1 MTVTV
6 SSVSNLADLLQLI
19 ESNEPEQWQEIK
31 NLIYEQ
37 YVSTKESW
45 LVHGL
50 FEFYA
55 HSGSPRCLELLLN
68 VREPHERFL
77 CDKMAEGIKLNQEKS
92 RQIALAML
100 GFIVRKQPSWLYKIT
115 QHSLMKE
122 VLKVLKHEEDLGVLM
137 TALMDILVLIPIV
150 PVYISPYL
158 QDLFEIFSRVASWR
172 YQSIKGLPEVQQ
184 VHV

>member
-1 MTVTV
+1 M
-6 SSVSNLADLLQLI
+6 NG
-19 ESNEPEQWQEIK
+19 P
-31 NLIYEQ
+31 
-37 YVSTKESW
+37 
-45 LVHGL
+45 
-50 FEFYA
+50 
-55 HSGSPRCLELLLN
+55 
-68 VREPHERFL
+68 
-77 CDKMAEGIKLNQEKS
+77 QEKS

-172 YQSIKGLPEVQQ
+172 YVELQMCTYYQKTVYELGIACFLIPKCKGGQLISFITSLKISNMMGTTILEPVCCKKRPEIVPDQLL
-184 VHV
+184 VWGIRAL

>member
-1 MTVTV
+1 
-6 SSVSNLADLLQLI
+6 
-19 ESNEPEQWQEIK
+19 
-31 NLIYEQ
+31 
-37 YVSTKESW
+37 
-45 LVHGL
+45 
-50 FEFYA
+50 
-55 HSGSPRCLELLLN
+55 
-68 VREPHERFL
+68 
-77 CDKMAEGIKLNQEKS
+77 MAEGIKLNQEKS

-158 QDLFEIFSRVASWR
+158 QDFFEIFSRVASWR
-172 YQSIKGLPEVQQ
+172 YVELQICTIKRQYMSFNNKMQGWAAN
-184 VHV
+184 